1 MMGFVLYKLLICIL
15 EFSSENFC
23 TKRKENK
30 ANFDQVLK
38 SAIGLRNYFAMT
50 ILINNSFIIRVVFS
64 NFCTIKHQICYDIE
78 VIFKT
83 FENIKGMPSFK
94 NGGHFT
100 IVTQI
105 LAGKL

>member
-1 MMGFVLYKLLICIL
+1 MHMMGFVLYKLLICIL

-23 TKRKENK
+23 IKPKENK
-30 ANFDQVLK
+30 VNFDQVLK

-50 ILINNSFIIRVVFS
+50 IFINNSFIIVFS

-83 FENIKGMPSFK
+83 FAKF
-94 NGGHFT
+94 
-100 IVTQI
+100 
-105 LAGKL
+105 